1 MMVTVTSAARFSF
14 RREFDVAA
22 PVPVVQ
28 EVLVDLEWY
37 SAWWPEIVA
46 VAKLSDDDALV
57 VCRSALPYELEL
69 HLTAVHREPELLEV
83 ALEGDLA
90 GFARFELSPIES
102 GGTETGTHLVFTEQ
116 VEAAGRAMRAAS
128 FVARPL
134 LVWNHDRMLESCMRG
149 LAARVSPTTVSGRV
163 PGGRRSR

>member
-37 SAWWPEIVA
+37 SAWWPEVVA

-69 HLTAVHREPELLEV
+69 HLTAVHREPERLEV
-83 ALEGDLA
+83 ALDGDLA
-90 GFARFELSPIES
+90 GFARFELAPL
-102 GGTETGTHLVFTEQ
+102 GGDAVGTHLVFTEQ
-116 VEAAGRAMRAAS
+116 VEAAGRAIRAAS

-134 LVWNHDRMLESCMRG
+134 LVWNHDRMLESCIRG
-149 LAARVSPTTVSGRV
+149 LRQRVQERAGA
-163 PGGRRSR
+163 GA

>member
-1 MMVTVTSAARFSF
+1 MMVTVTNAARFSF

-83 ALEGDLA
+83 ALQGDLA
-90 GFARFELSPIES
+90 GFARFQLSPIES
-102 GGTETGTHLVFTEQ
+102 GTHLVFTEQ
-116 VEAAGRAMRAAS
+116 VEAAGRAIRVAS

-149 LAARVSPTTVSGRV
+149 LRQRAQERSSAGR
-163 PGGRRSR
+163 